1 MQANATGESFL
12 VNVIFQE
19 SWFNITG
26 INGGN
31 FFDGAGLGATHNQT
45 WDYQTVQ
52 SDWDNRTV
60 RLVWRETGPDASEGE
75 EFPERSPQQRNATPP
90 IAEESLGNLTVGRET
105 GLMPIPL
112 AQHDRLRLGQQDGI
126 TLTVTAGETRIDVRD
141 GHNLT
146 VIDWTGTYDGEGG
159 LASGTMVSSG
169 PLKGL
174 LTSVQRSL
182 SVPFGDDGESVS
194 LQETQVLERVL
205 SPEIVSEDEN
215 TPPSIGQIQWRNG
228 LAVGEGGSIAHL
240 EAVVEDA
247 EWNIV
252 DVHVDLT
259 AFGLGVI
266 QLNDRGLNGDMGIGD
281 DIYTAAVVLPG
292 LETGDLQATVSAT
305 DSFGSTST
313 SSDMLAVTNQ
323 PPRLIDV
330 EMVPTSLER
339 GQSVVVNI
347 DAYDGHGV
355 ASVQI
360 DLREYGGEVI
370 NLTNEGA
377 GSSWAAMVEMPI
389 GMTPGSQSLLVIAT
403 DGLGA
408 TVQQRVYTP
417 ADGVGSPEFG
427 PHHVVSTSEL
437 PVEVLILNDRPVL
450 VYEPATIPKSPEETF
465 TYTVQASDPDGVERV
480 QIKLGVYTPIGGSEW
495 STMFDDGSNGGDQV
509 AGDGNYSILLSV
521 REGTPIGT
529 HEVALRALDSYGE
542 LNTGSSVITLVE
554 PNAPSGTGGG
564 LSTAVLGGLGVVVF
578 AGAVVVF
585 TLMWRRGGQGG
596 SDRFGMQ

>member
-1 MQANATGESFL
+1 
-12 VNVIFQE
+12 
-19 SWFNITG
+19 
-26 INGGN
+26 
-31 FFDGAGLGATHNQT
+31 
-45 WDYQTVQ
+45 
-52 SDWDNRTV
+52 
-60 RLVWRETGPDASEGE
+60 
-75 EFPERSPQQRNATPP
+75 
-90 IAEESLGNLTVGRET
+90 
-105 GLMPIPL
+105 
-112 AQHDRLRLGQQDGI
+112 
-126 TLTVTAGETRIDVRD
+126 
-141 GHNLT
+141 
-146 VIDWTGTYDGEGG
+146 
-159 LASGTMVSSG
+159 
-169 PLKGL
+169 
-174 LTSVQRSL
+174 
-182 SVPFGDDGESVS
+182 
-194 LQETQVLERVL
+194 
-205 SPEIVSEDEN
+205 
-215 TPPSIGQIQWRNG
+215 
-228 LAVGEGGSIAHL
+228 
-240 EAVVEDA
+240 
-247 EWNIV
+247 
-252 DVHVDLT
+252 
-259 AFGLGVI
+259 
-266 QLNDRGLNGDMGIGD
+266 
-281 DIYTAAVVLPG
+281 
-292 LETGDLQATVSAT
+292 
-305 DSFGSTST
+305 
-313 SSDMLAVTNQ
+313 
-323 PPRLIDV
+323 
-330 EMVPTSLER
+330 
-339 GQSVVVNI
+339 
-347 DAYDGHGV
+347 
-355 ASVQI
+355 
-360 DLREYGGEVI
+360 
-370 NLTNEGA
+370 
-377 GSSWAAMVEMPI
+377 MVEMPI

-495 STMFDDGSNGGDQV
+495 ATMFDDGSNGGDQV

>member
-1 MQANATGESFL
+1 
-12 VNVIFQE
+12 
-19 SWFNITG
+19 
-26 INGGN
+26 
-31 FFDGAGLGATHNQT
+31 
-45 WDYQTVQ
+45 
-52 SDWDNRTV
+52 
-60 RLVWRETGPDASEGE
+60 
-75 EFPERSPQQRNATPP
+75 
-90 IAEESLGNLTVGRET
+90 
-105 GLMPIPL
+105 MP
-112 AQHDRLRLGQQDGI
+112 
-126 TLTVTAGETRIDVRD
+126 V
-141 GHNLT
+141 
-146 VIDWTGTYDGEGG
+146 
-159 LASGTMVSSG
+159 
-169 PLKGL
+169 
-174 LTSVQRSL
+174 
-182 SVPFGDDGESVS
+182 
-194 LQETQVLERVL
+194 
-205 SPEIVSEDEN
+205 
-215 TPPSIGQIQWRNG
+215 
-228 LAVGEGGSIAHL
+228 
-240 EAVVEDA
+240 
-247 EWNIV
+247 
-252 DVHVDLT
+252 
-259 AFGLGVI
+259 
-266 QLNDRGLNGDMGIGD
+266 
-281 DIYTAAVVLPG
+281 
-292 LETGDLQATVSAT
+292 
-305 DSFGSTST
+305 
-313 SSDMLAVTNQ
+313 
-323 PPRLIDV
+323 
-330 EMVPTSLER
+330 
-339 GQSVVVNI
+339 
-347 DAYDGHGV
+347 
-355 ASVQI
+355 
-360 DLREYGGEVI
+360 
-370 NLTNEGA
+370 
-377 GSSWAAMVEMPI
+377 

-495 STMFDDGSNGGDQV
+495 ATMFDDGSNGGDQV

>member
-1 MQANATGESFL
+1 
-12 VNVIFQE
+12 
-19 SWFNITG
+19 
-26 INGGN
+26 
-31 FFDGAGLGATHNQT
+31 
-45 WDYQTVQ
+45 
-52 SDWDNRTV
+52 
-60 RLVWRETGPDASEGE
+60 
-75 EFPERSPQQRNATPP
+75 
-90 IAEESLGNLTVGRET
+90 
-105 GLMPIPL
+105 
-112 AQHDRLRLGQQDGI
+112 
-126 TLTVTAGETRIDVRD
+126 
-141 GHNLT
+141 
-146 VIDWTGTYDGEGG
+146 
-159 LASGTMVSSG
+159 
-169 PLKGL
+169 

-194 LQETQVLERVL
+194 LQETQILERVL

-495 STMFDDGSNGGDQV
+495 ATMFDDGSNGGDQV

>member
-1 MQANATGESFL
+1 
-12 VNVIFQE
+12 
-19 SWFNITG
+19 
-26 INGGN
+26 
-31 FFDGAGLGATHNQT
+31 
-45 WDYQTVQ
+45 
-52 SDWDNRTV
+52 
-60 RLVWRETGPDASEGE
+60 
-75 EFPERSPQQRNATPP
+75 
-90 IAEESLGNLTVGRET
+90 
-105 GLMPIPL
+105 
-112 AQHDRLRLGQQDGI
+112 
-126 TLTVTAGETRIDVRD
+126 
-141 GHNLT
+141 
-146 VIDWTGTYDGEGG
+146 
-159 LASGTMVSSG
+159 
-169 PLKGL
+169 
-174 LTSVQRSL
+174 
-182 SVPFGDDGESVS
+182 
-194 LQETQVLERVL
+194 
-205 SPEIVSEDEN
+205 
-215 TPPSIGQIQWRNG
+215 
-228 LAVGEGGSIAHL
+228 
-240 EAVVEDA
+240 
-247 EWNIV
+247 
-252 DVHVDLT
+252 
-259 AFGLGVI
+259 
-266 QLNDRGLNGDMGIGD
+266 
-281 DIYTAAVVLPG
+281 
-292 LETGDLQATVSAT
+292 
-305 DSFGSTST
+305 
-313 SSDMLAVTNQ
+313 
-323 PPRLIDV
+323 
-330 EMVPTSLER
+330 
-339 GQSVVVNI
+339 
-347 DAYDGHGV
+347 
-355 ASVQI
+355 
-360 DLREYGGEVI
+360 
-370 NLTNEGA
+370 
-377 GSSWAAMVEMPI
+377 MPI

-495 STMFDDGSNGGDQV
+495 ATMFDDGSNGGDQV

>member
-1 MQANATGESFL
+1 
-12 VNVIFQE
+12 
-19 SWFNITG
+19 
-26 INGGN
+26 
-31 FFDGAGLGATHNQT
+31 
-45 WDYQTVQ
+45 
-52 SDWDNRTV
+52 
-60 RLVWRETGPDASEGE
+60 
-75 EFPERSPQQRNATPP
+75 
-90 IAEESLGNLTVGRET
+90 
-105 GLMPIPL
+105 
-112 AQHDRLRLGQQDGI
+112 
-126 TLTVTAGETRIDVRD
+126 
-141 GHNLT
+141 
-146 VIDWTGTYDGEGG
+146 
-159 LASGTMVSSG
+159 
-169 PLKGL
+169 
-174 LTSVQRSL
+174 
-182 SVPFGDDGESVS
+182 
-194 LQETQVLERVL
+194 
-205 SPEIVSEDEN
+205 
-215 TPPSIGQIQWRNG
+215 
-228 LAVGEGGSIAHL
+228 
-240 EAVVEDA
+240 
-247 EWNIV
+247 
-252 DVHVDLT
+252 
-259 AFGLGVI
+259 
-266 QLNDRGLNGDMGIGD
+266 
-281 DIYTAAVVLPG
+281 
-292 LETGDLQATVSAT
+292 
-305 DSFGSTST
+305 
-313 SSDMLAVTNQ
+313 
-323 PPRLIDV
+323 
-330 EMVPTSLER
+330 
-339 GQSVVVNI
+339 
-347 DAYDGHGV
+347 
-355 ASVQI
+355 
-360 DLREYGGEVI
+360 
-370 NLTNEGA
+370 
-377 GSSWAAMVEMPI
+377 MVEMPV

-495 STMFDDGSNGGDQV
+495 ATMFDDGSNGGDQV